1 MQEKRGDVMG
11 SLIAEKNRL
20 LQEHHSISLH
30 GDESFSPTAEE
41 EVVAV
46 SFGWAWKVLGKFL

>member
-1 MQEKRGDVMG
+1 MMQEKRGDVMG

-46 SFGWAWKVLGKFL
+46 SLIGLGKC